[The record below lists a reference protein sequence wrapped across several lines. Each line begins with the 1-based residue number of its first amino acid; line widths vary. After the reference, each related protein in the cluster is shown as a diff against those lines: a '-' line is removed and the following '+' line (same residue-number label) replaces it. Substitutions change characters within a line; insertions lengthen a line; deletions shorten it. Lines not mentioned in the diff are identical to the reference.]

1 MDTLQIIM
9 KIISFLF
16 GGIGATW
23 FFSWWYFKKG
33 ISRETDKLYKVIDE
47 NRKLLTEKLVAK
59 TLDNIK
65 SKGLQSAIKD
75 YKDLAKEI
83 EKSDNTEL
91 KSLIKKQGTY
101 SLLKDLRSSK

>member
-1 MDTLQIIM
+1 M
-9 KIISFLF
+9 KLIPFLF

-23 FFSWWYFKKG
+23 FFSWWYFKK
-33 ISRETDKLYKVIDE
+33 SVSKETDKVYKLLDE

-65 SKGLQSAIKD
+65 SKGLQSALKD

-101 SLLKDLRSSK
+101 NLLNDSRSSK